1 MMHKVCIPQAIIDRV
16 VRRQGKRYAH
26 DDVPPEHT
34 ALIVIDM
41 QNYFM
46 APGEQAEVPM
56 ARAIVGNVNRLAKS
70 LRDNGGLVV
79 WVKTLAK
86 EEACAGWSH
95 FHQVLLTADRNA
107 RRNLSLRAG
116 APAADLWPELEIDP
130 SDPIVT
136 KTRYSAL
143 ISGSSN
149 LEAVLRRRGIIGV
162 WIAGT
167 TTNTCCESTAR
178 DAMMLDFRTTIVS
191 DATATDTDMEHNATL
206 MNFYNDFGDVVSTDE
221 LIERLR
227 SSTRVVS
234 LCDTAQEPY
243 EPRSQA

>member
-1 MMHKVCIPQAIIDRV
+1 MMHKVCIPPEIIERV

-26 DDVPPEHT
+26 DDVGPEHT
-34 ALIVIDM
+34 ALVVIDM

-56 ARAIVGNVNRLAKS
+56 ARAVVGNVNRLARA
-70 LRDNGGLVV
+70 LRRSGGLVV
-79 WVKTLAK
+79 WVKTLAN
-86 EEACAGWSH
+86 EEALAGWSH
-95 FHQVLLTADRNA
+95 FHKVLLTPERYA
-107 RRNLSLRAG
+107 RRNLSLREG
-116 APAADLWPELEIDP
+116 AAAADLWHELQIDP

-143 ISGSSN
+143 IPGSSH

-178 DAMMLDFRTTIVS
+178 DAMLLDFRTTIVS

-221 LIERLR
+221 LIERLECR
-227 SSTRVVS
+227 TSVVS
-234 LCDTAQEPY
+234 ARDTAPDPIRGEVP
-243 EPRSQA
+243 